1 MLRRKTEIV
10 SLRLDKKLYQVLLS
24 ISEEYKVSLS
34 DLIRQAIYFYFFE
47 KGFIED
53 ERFKQK
59 LEELRQYFEMEEAR
73 ELSKIYIRKAT
84 YIINAKKKLKKLIRE
99 GLTKEELK
107 EVVRGMLKEAKA
119 IGIETKEKLKQ
130 EIERIFEEEEIG
142 IIIEKL

>member
-1 MLRRKTEIV
+1 MFKKEIV
-10 SLRLDKKLYQVLLS
+10 SLRLDKKLYQVLLDVS
-24 ISEEYKVSLS
+24 KEYKVSLS

-47 KGFIED
+47 KGFVKD

-59 LEELRQYFEMEEAR
+59 LEELKQYFEMEEAR

-84 YIINAKKKLKKLIRE
+84 YVINAKKKIKKLIKE

-107 EVVRGMLKEAKA
+107 EVVKGMLKEAEA
-119 IGIETKEKLKQ
+119 ISVETKEKLKQ